1 MKNLFTFLAAI
12 LCSVGAFGQGAQYR
26 PTPFANGFVQTV
38 TSTGTAQTY
47 LGIGSSTNNALLNAP
62 NQVFTGT
69 NTFSTNTVLG
79 TNRVGDFLGEGAR
92 WRRLYLLP
100 ATNWNPKAS
109 SAETNLLFS
118 FTLPPL
124 MSAYSEVKWRT
135 FVWRTNNTSQPAFS
149 VEFRANSTNG
159 PVINGT
165 TSSTI
170 LPAANYGITPFRP
183 AGGSAY
189 ESMLANCGSFTRQIC
204 FGTNYAVTAPLFDL
218 GWDTTQSTN
227 TIHVM
232 LIQTSAA
239 GTNRVDFEFW
249 EFLERY

>member
-1 MKNLFTFLAAI
+1 MDLHNQGKPSLRMKTIILLILSAFTALAATTYPV
-12 LCSVGAFGQGAQYR
+12 LTDNPLRTFSGG
-26 PTPFANGFVQTV
+26 
-38 TSTGTAQTY
+38 GTN
-47 LGIGSSTNNALLNAP
+47 LALLN
-62 NQVFTGT
+62 QSQTFTQT

-79 TNRVGDFLGEGAR
+79 TNRVGDFLGEGGR

-100 ATNWNPKAS
+100 STNWNPTAS

-135 FVWRTNNTSQPAFS
+135 LAWRTNATSQPGFS

-159 PVINGT
+159 PTINGQTATTFLQTGTYGT
-165 TSSTI
+165 TSI
-170 LPAANYGITPFRP
+170 RP
-183 AGGSAY
+183 AMGSIF
-189 ESMLANCGSFTRQIC
+189 ESLFSNCGSLSRQIC
-204 FGTNYAVTAPLFDL
+204 HGTNFITASPLFDL
-218 GWDTTQSTN
+218 GWDTTASTN

>member
-1 MKNLFTFLAAI
+1 MKTIILLILSAFTAFAATTYPVLTDNANRTFSGGATNL
-12 LCSVGAFGQGAQYR
+12 
-26 PTPFANGFVQTV
+26 
-38 TSTGTAQTY
+38 
-47 LGIGSSTNNALLNAP
+47 ALLNGT
-62 NQVFTGT
+62 NVFTGT
-69 NTFSTNTVLG
+69 NTFSTNSILG
-79 TNRVGDFLGEGAR
+79 TNRVGDFLGEGGR

-100 ATNWNPKAS
+100 ATNWNPTAS

-124 MSAYSEVKWRT
+124 LSAYSEVKWRSL
-135 FVWRTNNTSQPAFS
+135 VWRTNNTSQPAVS

-165 TSSTI
+165 TSSTF

-218 GWDTTQSTN
+218 GWDTTASTN

-239 GTNRVDFEFW
+239 GTNRVDFEFF